1 MTLMRRLFAL
11 LLVLNLISAALFIP
25 LVNRPVY
32 DDPMNIF
39 DVHNYATK
47 GLSADALL
55 SHRNSPGPTSFLW
68 MAAGVRLLG
77 GEELRDARI
86 AVLISWILLAAGILV
101 GAQYTRF
108 PQLWLGALLAALVF
122 PHSMEATAT
131 VLTEGPSLF
140 FGLLGALTWI
150 ECSSSPGF
158 SSEFV
163 PLMMLGGLFMGLAV
177 TCRQYYLAL
186 LPAAVLFALYQRRA
200 HPSSEKSRWVVSTI
214 FSLALAVVP
223 VLLMVLVWK
232 GISSPAIATGASYDH
247 RWTATVGLN
256 LSRPI
261 IVAFYVAVYLVP
273 FTFPAMFCLRTSRHR
288 IALFLAVL
296 GGGAISYLS
305 SIFLQPGPLSW
316 LIRFSSRLPHGG
328 TVIFALAAVA
338 ALYNAMAV
346 AFLLWDQRQAL
357 LSCPPALFS
366 LFVVLLFVAEQIG
379 VGGNL
384 PFYDRYVLQVA
395 PFLGIIAFSVL
406 PRLTPS
412 RILALA
418 SLSILSHVML
428 WRFAFGV

>member
-1 MTLMRRLFAL
+1 MRGLLILLF
-11 LLVLNLISAALFIP
+11 VLNLISAALFIA

-32 DDPMNIF
+32 DDPLNMF

-47 GLSADALL
+47 GLSVDALL

-77 GEELRDARI
+77 GQQLRDARI

-108 PQLWLGALLAALVF
+108 PQLWLGALLATLIF

-150 ECSSSPGF
+150 ECFSSPGF

-186 LPAAVLFALYQRRA
+186 LPAAALFALIQWRA
-200 HPSSEKSRWVVSTI
+200 RPSSEKLRWDVSAI
-214 FSLALAVVP
+214 LSLALAVVP

-232 GISSPAIATGASYDH
+232 GISSPAIATGASYNH
-247 RWTATVGLN
+247 MWTATVGLN

-261 IVAFYVAVYLVP
+261 IVAFYVPVYLVP
-273 FTFPAMFCLRTSRHR
+273 FTFPAMFCLKTSRRR
-288 IALFLAVL
+288 IALFLAVF
-296 GGGAISYLS
+296 GGGAISYFS

-316 LIRFSSRLPHGG
+316 FIRFSSRLPHAG
-328 TVIFALAAVA
+328 TALFALAAVA
-338 ALYNAMAV
+338 ALYNAVAV

-357 LSCPPALFS
+357 LSCPPAMFS
-366 LFVVLLFVAEQIG
+366 LLIVLFFIAEQFG

-384 PFYDRYVLQVA
+384 PFYDRYVLQLA
-395 PFLGIIAFSVL
+395 PFLGILAFFIL

-412 RILALA
+412 RLLALA
-418 SLSILSHVML
+418 ALSILSHVML
-428 WRFAFGV
+428 WRFAFAS

>member
-1 MTLMRRLFAL
+1 MRRLLIL
-11 LLVLNLISAALFIP
+11 LFVLNLISAALFIV

-32 DDPMNIF
+32 DDPLNMF

-47 GLSADALL
+47 GLSVGALL

-68 MAAGVRLLG
+68 LAAGVRLLG
-77 GEELRDARI
+77 GQELRDARI

-101 GAQYTRF
+101 GAQHTRF
-108 PQLWLGALLAALVF
+108 PQLWLGALLATLIF

-150 ECSSSPGF
+150 ECFSSLGF

-186 LPAAVLFALYQRRA
+186 LPAAALFALIQWRA
-200 HPSSEKSRWVVSTI
+200 RPSSEKLRSGVNAI

-232 GISSPAIATGASYDH
+232 GISSPAIATGASYNH
-247 RWTATVGLN
+247 MWTATVGLN

-273 FTFPAMFCLRTSRHR
+273 FTFPAMFCVKTSRRR
-288 IALFLAVL
+288 IALSLAVF
-296 GGGAISYLS
+296 GAVAISYFS

-316 LIRFSSRLPHGG
+316 SIRFSSRLPHAG
-328 TVIFALAAVA
+328 TVLFTLASVA
-338 ALYNAMAV
+338 ALYNV
-346 AFLLWDQRQAL
+346 VTVGFLLWDQRQAL

-366 LFVVLLFVAEQIG
+366 LFVVLFFIAEQVG

-384 PFYDRYVLQVA
+384 PFYDRYVLQLA
-395 PFLGIIAFSVL
+395 PFLGIIAFFVL

-412 RILALA
+412 RLLALA
-418 SLSILSHVML
+418 ALSVLSHIML
-428 WRFAFGV
+428 WRFAFAS